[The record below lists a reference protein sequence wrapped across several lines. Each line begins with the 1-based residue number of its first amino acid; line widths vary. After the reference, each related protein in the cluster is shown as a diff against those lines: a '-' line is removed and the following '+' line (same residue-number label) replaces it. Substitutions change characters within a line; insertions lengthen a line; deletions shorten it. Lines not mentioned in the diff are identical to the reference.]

1 LTTTDRTI
9 SHNSKMKTTL
19 RATMNSFSGEL
30 PQTTVNLIS
39 LSLAEKP
46 TSRTEKSFL
55 DGPTPSP
62 GPMME
67 PMTMVSFF
75 RKTLKMKKMLRSLS
89 PDGSPPLTMVL
100 ATSTLLTISRL
111 DTMSQKDPLRRITVR
126 PTLLSFTES
135 QTSKT
140 ARKNLA
146 GLTHSHGQMPEMLTI
161 PSFSNRST
169 MNLKALPRRITEK
182 LTLQLF
188 TVSPTSKTARKSQD
202 GPTLSAG
209 TMMDLMT
216 IPSLSD

>member
-1 LTTTDRTI
+1 MW
-9 SHNSKMKTTL
+9 MKTTL

-30 PQTTVNLIS
+30 PQTTANLIS
-39 LSLAEKP
+39 LSLAEK
-46 TSRTEKSFL
+46 TISRTEKSSL

-75 RKTLKMKKMLRSLS
+75 KKTLKMKKILRSES

-111 DTMSQKDPLRRITVR
+111 DTMKQKDLLRRITVR
-126 PTLLSFTES
+126 PTLPSFTES
-135 QTSKT
+135 QTLKT

-146 GLTHSHGQMPEMLTI
+146 GLTHSHGPMPEMLMI
-161 PSFSNRST
+161 PSSSNRDT
-169 MNLKALPRRITEK
+169 MNLKALPRRTTEK
-182 LTLQLF
+182 LTLQLC
-188 TVSPTSKTARKSQD
+188 TVSPISKTARKSQD

-216 IPSLSD
+216 MSFLSD